1 MCSFGLL
8 LLCFVQRAF
17 HFVQLLL
24 RFLPRSLAFF
34 THLRRFCN
42 RSQHQRHLTLECG
55 NKKLMENTGRR
66 NFATADLCSRELS
79 SLVCV
84 IVD

>member
-1 MCSFGLL
+1 MIISKKSFVKLTCGFG
-8 LLCFVQRAF
+8 CKSKFPNDARFV
-17 HFVQLLL
+17 
-24 RFLPRSLAFF
+24 
-34 THLRRFCN
+34 N
-42 RSQHQRHLTLECG
+42 RSQHQRHLTLAKPFGTFFLQAECG
-55 NKKLMENTGRR
+55 NKKLMENTGGR